1 MSINTN
7 KGSGTGSGS
16 IIDDLKQGNNSVS
29 AAAMGGATI
38 GLLQAVS
45 LYSPLITM
53 ISILIFSIFSAA
65 LNKGLFY
72 IATVFFITAIRILFV
87 SSFAPNYDAET
98 PGSVCKTGKIMP
110 FTGKTYSTFVMMY
123 TLCYFVTPMFILT
136 KTNDENMVNYYVI
149 AFFVAYIIFDIM
161 MRSGLS
167 MGCIDFGV
175 GLVGDLLV
183 GLLFG
188 VSMALL
194 LFYADKISLLFINE
208 LNSNKEVCSV
218 PSKQHFKC
226 VLYRDGMI
234 VGSSVSA

>member
-1 MSINTN
+1 MSTTINQDI
-7 KGSGTGSGS
+7 KIG
-16 IIDDLKQGNNSVS
+16 QNSVS
-29 AAAMGGATI
+29 SVGGSAVS
-38 GLLQAVS
+38 LLQAIS

-53 ISILIFSIFSAA
+53 ISILIFSVFSAA

-87 SSFAPNYDAET
+87 STFAKDYEVGESPL
-98 PGSVCKTGKIMP
+98 CKNGKIMP
-110 FTGKTYSTFVMMY
+110 FTGRTYSSFVMMY

-136 KTNDENMVNYYVI
+136 KSNDENMVNYYVI
-149 AFFVAYIIFDIM
+149 AFFVAYIIFDIL

-188 VSMALL
+188 VSMSLL
-194 LFYADKISLLFINE
+194 LFYSDKISLMFINE

-234 VGSSVSA
+234 VGSSVPA

>member
-1 MSINTN
+1 MSAN
-7 KGSGTGSGS
+7 KLENKLVLDSVAGSA
-16 IIDDLKQGNNSVS
+16 VS
-29 AAAMGGATI
+29 
-38 GLLQAVS
+38 LLQAIS
-45 LYSPLITM
+45 LYSPIITM
-53 ISILIFSIFSAA
+53 ISILIFSVFSAA

-72 IATVFFITAIRILFV
+72 IATVFFITAMRILFV
-87 SSFAPNYDAET
+87 STFAKEYEAEES
-98 PGSVCKTGKIMP
+98 PLCKTGKIMT
-110 FTGKTYSTFVMMY
+110 FTGRTYSTFVMMY

-161 MRSGLS
+161 MRSSLS
-167 MGCIDFGV
+167 MGCIEFGG

-194 LFYADKISLLFINE
+194 LFYSDKISLMFINE

-218 PSKQHFKC
+218 PSKQMFRCSVFK
-226 VLYRDGMI
+226 DGMI

>member
-1 MSINTN
+1 MSTTINQDI
-7 KGSGTGSGS
+7 KIG
-16 IIDDLKQGNNSVS
+16 QNSVS
-29 AAAMGGATI
+29 SVGGSAVS
-38 GLLQAVS
+38 LLQAVS
-45 LYSPLITM
+45 LYSPIITM
-53 ISILIFSIFSAA
+53 ISILIFSVFSAA

-87 SSFAPNYDAET
+87 STFAKDYEVGESPL
-98 PGSVCKTGKIMP
+98 CKNGKIMP
-110 FTGKTYSTFVMMY
+110 FTGRTYSTFVMMY

-136 KTNDENMVNYYVI
+136 KSNDENMVNYYVI
-149 AFFVAYIIFDIM
+149 AFFVAYIIFDIL

-194 LFYADKISLLFINE
+194 LFYSDKISLMFINE

-218 PSKQHFKC
+218 PSKQMFRCSVYK
-226 VLYRDGMI
+226 DGQI
-234 VGSSVSA
+234 IGSSVPA